1 MRGRQE
7 AQPRSFLTID
17 VESRIRG
24 DHPLPDVRKG
34 VDVILLGMS
43 DLLDQV
49 DPNFG

>member
-7 AQPRSFLTID
+7 AQPRSFFLID
-17 VESRIRG
+17 LESRIRG
-24 DHPLPDVRKG
+24 DRPLRDVKKS
-34 VDVILLGMS
+34 VDVIPLGMS